1 MTLIVLSVLVA
12 AAFLAAGAAKI
23 RMIPMMAATARRLG
37 LATQQF
43 RLIGTLEIVFAIMT
57 FLGIWIGWLGSIGSL
72 VLTFIAAG
80 AILAHARVADPPKEV
95 IAPAVLGIL
104 SFILF
109 LVHLYQ

>member
-23 RMIPMMAATARRLG
+23 RLIPMMLSTARRLG
-37 LATQQF
+37 VPYRQM
-43 RLIGTLEIVFAIMT
+43 RLIGVLEVVFAVVT
-57 FLGIWIGWLGSIGSL
+57 FLGIWINWLGSLGTL
-72 VLTFIAAG
+72 VLTLIAAG
-80 AILAHARVADPPKEV
+80 AIIAHARVADAPKEV

-109 LVHLYQ
+109 LTHLYQ